1 MDWESPKLL
10 LLIIPALAALLGS
23 LAARLLVA
31 RYLSLD
37 FDWLPGTLLS
47 VIAGASAA
55 VALIGLAGTW
65 RALGQRPAPL
75 LRNP

>member
-1 MDWESPKLL
+1 
-10 LLIIPALAALLGS
+10 
-23 LAARLLVA
+23 
-31 RYLSLD
+31 
-37 FDWLPGTLLS
+37 